1 MRYAMG
7 REDYEELF
15 LLGPGETDGEE
26 RRKALE
32 AAYPQNTAGAVLEL
46 RTRGLAASAAVL
58 DYLIERGAIPA
69 PGGGDGH
76 RRKWSRAD
84 IDRAAEFLD
93 AEECHTPVTVMR
105 RVLNL
110 DAAQDER
117 ARRQALAEH
126 PEVVSA
132 DLLILEV
139 LPGAAGVGIRATA
152 RYRPMT
158 AGETAEWKRKVR
170 EAAARREA
178 KS

>member
-1 MRYAMG
+1 MKGVENMRYAMG

-84 IDRAAEFLD
+84 IDRAA
-93 AEECHTPVTVMR
+93 AYASNASVARPVSSR
-105 RVLNL
+105 QWPRVARN
-110 DAAQDER
+110 R
-117 ARRQALAEH
+117 ASS
-126 PEVVSA
+126 SA
-132 DLLILEV
+132 GGSDF
-139 LPGAAGVGIRATA
+139 R
-152 RYRPMT
+152 
-158 AGETAEWKRKVR
+158 
-170 EAAARREA
+170 
-178 KS
+178 